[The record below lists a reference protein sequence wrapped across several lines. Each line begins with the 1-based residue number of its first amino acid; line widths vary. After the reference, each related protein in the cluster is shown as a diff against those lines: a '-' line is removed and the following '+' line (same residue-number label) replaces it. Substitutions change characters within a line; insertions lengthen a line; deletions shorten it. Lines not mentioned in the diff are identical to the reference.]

1 MEVFLLQFFDSLY
14 NLINIDVKTT
24 ILILFWGNLFFLMM
38 AFAFLISNTHI
49 SEKELFKKF
58 IFSKLVQALGWIAFA
73 FRGQIPEIV
82 SVNLGNSLLYFGF
95 YLESMA
101 LITITKDI
109 TSIINR
115 IQFGIM
121 LAEVVTFN
129 FIVICGAS
137 PSYWVGVASVII
149 ISIYL
154 IPAIAYVFNKNGS
167 QFKRFLGSLQLMIC
181 IAMVFR
187 ATIGFMNK
195 SVSLLSNNFVQSV
208 TFLIFIFLM
217 MINSSGF
224 MLMIYESVNDQ
235 LKKLANMDPLTHV
248 KNRRNFM
255 ETASTYFSF
264 CKRQNLPLSFL
275 FIDIDYFKKINDQF
289 GHQVGDEALIQ
300 TAEIISKN
308 IRESD
313 ICGRYGGE
321 EFVVLLPDTD
331 CQTGIEVGNRIR
343 KIIEN
348 TPFHE
353 KDTIKFTVSIGLFS
367 DIPKTDGDLDKFIA
381 NSDNAM
387 YKAKRTGR
395 NRLCVY
401 DPTFVTD

>member
-1 MEVFLLQFFDSLY
+1 
-14 NLINIDVKTT
+14 
-24 ILILFWGNLFFLMM
+24 
-38 AFAFLISNTHI
+38 
-49 SEKELFKKF
+49 
-58 IFSKLVQALGWIAFA
+58 
-73 FRGQIPEIV
+73 
-82 SVNLGNSLLYFGF
+82 
-95 YLESMA
+95 
-101 LITITKDI
+101 
-109 TSIINR
+109 
-115 IQFGIM
+115 
-121 LAEVVTFN
+121 
-129 FIVICGAS
+129 
-137 PSYWVGVASVII
+137 
-149 ISIYL
+149 
-154 IPAIAYVFNKNGS
+154 
-167 QFKRFLGSLQLMIC
+167 
-181 IAMVFR
+181 
-187 ATIGFMNK
+187 
-195 SVSLLSNNFVQSV
+195 
-208 TFLIFIFLM
+208 M
-217 MINSSGF
+217 MINSSGL
-224 MLMIYESVNDQ
+224 MLMTYESVNDQ

>member
-1 MEVFLLQFFDSLY
+1 
-14 NLINIDVKTT
+14 
-24 ILILFWGNLFFLMM
+24 
-38 AFAFLISNTHI
+38 
-49 SEKELFKKF
+49 
-58 IFSKLVQALGWIAFA
+58 
-73 FRGQIPEIV
+73 
-82 SVNLGNSLLYFGF
+82 
-95 YLESMA
+95 
-101 LITITKDI
+101 
-109 TSIINR
+109 
-115 IQFGIM
+115 
-121 LAEVVTFN
+121 
-129 FIVICGAS
+129 
-137 PSYWVGVASVII
+137 
-149 ISIYL
+149 
-154 IPAIAYVFNKNGS
+154 
-167 QFKRFLGSLQLMIC
+167 
-181 IAMVFR
+181 
-187 ATIGFMNK
+187 
-195 SVSLLSNNFVQSV
+195 
-208 TFLIFIFLM
+208 
-217 MINSSGF
+217 
-224 MLMIYESVNDQ
+224 
-235 LKKLANMDPLTHV
+235 
-248 KNRRNFM
+248 M

-387 YKAKRTGR
+387 YKAKRSGR